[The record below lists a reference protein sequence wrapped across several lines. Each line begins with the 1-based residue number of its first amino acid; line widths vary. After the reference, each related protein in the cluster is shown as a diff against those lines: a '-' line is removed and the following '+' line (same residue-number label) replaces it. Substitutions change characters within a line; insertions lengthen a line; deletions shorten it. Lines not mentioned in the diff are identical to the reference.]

1 MTAPSLAR
9 ILTDVGAFVDEP
21 FTLIDVGCSGGIFS
35 PALEFTPSLKAV
47 GFDPITD
54 EVERLQAT
62 TPDEGVRFECALVDE
77 PGWEL
82 PIQRNSPGVFARSSA
97 TAYGELHAFDYSREV
112 FNTGRAITLTD
123 HRIALR
129 DWLSAHPDWT
139 VDLLKVDTDGSDI
152 SVLRS
157 MGDRI
162 GEPLAVHVEVN
173 FDGDVGPDRNVF
185 STVFDTLVKAGYR
198 LFSLDPTRYAKAA
211 MPRPFQWQMPAQTS
225 GGQVMQAD
233 ALFCRDLA
241 VEGEDTPTRMLKLA
255 CIFDLLDLQDCAA
268 ELLESHQALLE
279 ETSPVPVSDLLAA
292 LGPRTE
298 LGLAPADARDRLRR
312 QPEEFFP
319 ESAGTD
325 VRQPEEFFPE
335 PAGTDVQ
342 RHIPLLH
349 LDGQTISLRGDA
361 KSVVT
366 TEADGWWPP
375 EMTGT
380 WTAGACATLPVRLEK
395 PLPSGTII
403 EIDGWRLDTGTDE
416 HVGCVV
422 INGVALKGTINRP
435 TGPWKF
441 VVPREISRGSAVIA
455 VHSWPLARPITLG
468 LSMDER
474 LLGTH
479 IASLRLRS
487 EGARY

>member
-9 ILTDVGAFVDEP
+9 ILTDAGAFVDEP
-21 FTLIDVGCSGGIFS
+21 FTLIDVGCSGGIFN

-54 EVERLQAT
+54 EVDRLQAT
-62 TPDEGVRFECALVDE
+62 TPDEGVRFECALVGE

-82 PIQRNSPGVFARSSA
+82 PILRNSPGVFARSSA
-97 TAYGELHAFDYSREV
+97 AAYGEMHVFDYAQEV

-162 GEPLAVHVEVN
+162 GEPLAVHAEVQ
-173 FDGDVGPDRNVF
+173 FDGDVGPDRNAF
-185 STVFDTLVKAGYR
+185 STVFDTLLEAGYR

-211 MPRPFQWQMPAQTS
+211 MPRPFQWRMPAQTVR
-225 GGQVMQAD
+225 GQVMQAD

-268 ELLESHQALLE
+268 ELLESHRARLE

-312 QPEEFFP
+312 QPEEFL
-319 ESAGTD
+319 
-325 VRQPEEFFPE
+325 
-335 PAGTDVQ
+335 Q
-342 RHIPLLH
+342 RHIPVLH
-349 LDGQTISLRGDA
+349 LDGPAISLRGDA

-380 WTAGACATLPVRLEK
+380 WTAAACVTLPVHLEK
-395 PLPSGTII
+395 PLPSGAII
-403 EIDGWRLDTGTDE
+403 EIDGWRLDTGADE
-416 HVGCVV
+416 NVGCVV
-422 INGVALKGTINRP
+422 INGVALEGTIDRP

-441 VVPREISRGSAVIA
+441 VVPREISEGLVLIG
-455 VHSWPLARPITLG
+455 VHSWPLVQPVALG
-468 LSMDER
+468 ISTDER
-474 LLGTH
+474 LLGVH
-479 IASLRLRS
+479 IASMRVYV
-487 EGARY
+487 GGNAQ